1 MNEEERRQ
9 ARLELAEKFAKEINS
24 WSPEK
29 LRNNY
34 AQPEAVKK
42 AAERERM
49 NEEQRMNDG
58 VEALTRRA
66 AAWALALNEHLPR
79 TRSERLYVVRS
90 PQAICGPT
98 TLRECERWIDGY
110 IAAKLEGR

>member
-9 ARLELAEKFAKEINS
+9 ARLKLAQQLADEIYG

-29 LRNNY
+29 LRNTY
-34 AQPEAVKK
+34 AQPETVKE
-42 AAERERM
+42 A
-49 NEEQRMNDG
+49 EQRMNDG

-110 IAAKLEGR
+110 IAAKLERR